1 MSSARAA
8 EDLTARARIRDAA
21 IDLFAEHGFATAT
34 VRDIA
39 QRAGV
44 SSGLLRHHFGSKE
57 GLRDACD
64 EWAMARA
71 AELREQALSGGGLA
85 DETFLP
91 SVHPETMRLQAY
103 LVRSM
108 MEGATTAMFE
118 RMVEAGEQWLA
129 GAPVTTND
137 PRAFSA
143 VIAAMKLGM
152 FLMRDQLSHVLGS
165 DVAEPAGHGRML
177 RAAIDIF
184 AQPLLTAEQA
194 DQARA
199 ALDRIITPM
208 EKS

>member
-21 IDLFAEHGFATAT
+21 IDLFAEHGFAAAT

-64 EWAMARA
+64 EYAMARMS
-71 AELREQALSGGGLA
+71 ELRDQLFGDGHIA
-85 DETFLP
+85 DQNFLP

-118 RMVEAGEQWLA
+118 RMVEAGEAWLA
-129 GAPVTTND
+129 GVPVRTDD
-137 PRAFSA
+137 PRAFAA

-152 FLMRDQLSHVLGS
+152 FLLRDQLSHVLGG

-184 AQPLLTAEQA
+184 AQPLLTADQA

-199 ALDRIITPM
+199 ALEEAQTP
-208 EKS
+208 